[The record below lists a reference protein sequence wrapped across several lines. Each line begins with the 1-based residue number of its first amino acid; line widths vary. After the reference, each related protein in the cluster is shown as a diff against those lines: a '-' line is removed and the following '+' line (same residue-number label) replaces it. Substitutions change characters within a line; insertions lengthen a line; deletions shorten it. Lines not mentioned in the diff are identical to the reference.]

1 METIAPLFWVGR
13 GETTIA
19 LNCSYELAGGE
30 ACTELL
36 VDVVEEEGH
45 DGTLSGEDL
54 KKSLGAF
61 LSTVGPFPPPPPPF
75 VFIASEDVL
84 ALLAIAGALT
94 TVGAGVEKLKGDAIV
109 SAAALDATCC
119 VVVVEASWCDAAA
132 GGGAEKLNICVG
144 PTVKNDKPVM
154 FLVQKFVEGKGRT
167 VHLRPPSSDK
177 PLAKVLNPR
186 QTNVDVRTQNT
197 TTAMIFQSD
206 TPMLKNIAD
215 QAPAAPTTTS
225 I

>member
-61 LSTVGPFPPPPPPF
+61 LSTVGPFPAPPPPSPV

-84 ALLAIAGALT
+84 ALLATAGALT
-94 TVGAGVEKLKGDAIV
+94 VVGAGVEKLKGDARM
-109 SAAALDATCC
+109 SAAALDTTCC

-132 GGGAEKLNICVG
+132 GGGAEKLNICVEETEEVG
-144 PTVKNDKPVM
+144 GGGGGAPK
-154 FLVQKFVEGKGRT
+154 E
-167 VHLRPPSSDK
+167 
-177 PLAKVLNPR
+177 
-186 QTNVDVRTQNT
+186 NT
-197 TTAMIFQSD
+197 CVGAGVGAEEEERGVATG
-206 TPMLKNIAD
+206 
-215 QAPAAPTTTS
+215 AAPNENVTGGGTLDDTLLPCPCPCCCCCCREVPHAGQEVV
-225 I
+225 